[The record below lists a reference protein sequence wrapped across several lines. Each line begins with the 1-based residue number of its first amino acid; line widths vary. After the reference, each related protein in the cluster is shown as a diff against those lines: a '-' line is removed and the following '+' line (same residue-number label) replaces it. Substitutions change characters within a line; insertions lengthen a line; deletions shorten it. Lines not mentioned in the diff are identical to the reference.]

1 MLRAIAICT
10 ILFCII
16 IPVSGTIV
24 TYIPDNDS
32 ISSLDVM
39 DISESHDGII
49 AFATTNGLSLF
60 DSEWATIQAEP
71 WEYDTGLQDNHI
83 QTIEYDKYN
92 SLWLGFST
100 GVQQYDG
107 TAFTRVGTNEIFSTM
122 PIQDILRDNDTI
134 WIANGNSGL
143 NRLSGGKWEWIRP
156 FADNGPGAYF
166 ITSMAKDHATGHII
180 LTTRLNGVW
189 KGVSE
194 GKEIQFS
201 QIPIPEEISGK
212 MTRVVDYP
220 FGGVIVFND
229 NTILYYSESGGIV
242 PIIDC
247 AALGYGVTRIND
259 VAVTEE
265 GVFVIGTNNGLYG
278 YHTDEIIIHIT
289 RNTDEISNNEVTKVF
304 SDSKGRW
311 WFITNGE
318 AGYYLS
324 DDIPEK
330 IPVTIADEYK
340 PDNSYETGSAH
351 PIQVP
356 VHYV

>member
-24 TYIPDNDS
+24 TYIPDDES
-32 ISSLDVM
+32 ISSLDVR

-71 WEYDTGLQDNHI
+71 WEYDTGLQDNYI

-92 SLWLGFST
+92 LLWLGFSA
-100 GVQQYDG
+100 GPQQYDG
-107 TAFTRVGTNEIFSTM
+107 ITFTRVGTDQIFSTM
-122 PIQDILRDNDTI
+122 PIHDILRDNDTI

-156 FADNGPGAYF
+156 FADNGPGAYY
-166 ITSMAKDHATGHII
+166 ITSMAKDHATGNII
-180 LTTRLNGVW
+180 LTTHLNGVW

-201 QIPIPEEISGK
+201 QIPIPEEKFGK

-220 FGGVIVFND
+220 FGGVILFND

-242 PIIDC
+242 PITDS
-247 AALGYGVTRIND
+247 AALGFGVTRIND
-259 VAVTEE
+259 VAVTED

-278 YHTDEIIIHIT
+278 YHTYEIIIHIT
-289 RNTDEISNNEVTKVF
+289 RNTNEITNNEVTKVF

-311 WFITNGE
+311 WFITKGE
-318 AGYYLS
+318 AGYYQS
-324 DDIPEK
+324 DNIPEK
-330 IPVTIADEYK
+330 IPVTIVNEYK
-340 PDNSYETGSAH
+340 SDNSDETGSSP